1 LGYTVNRGAQVE
13 LKWERVQAPA
23 DDPPLQLAVHL
34 RRPAHDVPGELREY
48 LGVEA
53 QVEFESKV

>member
-1 LGYTVNRGAQVE
+1 MNRGAQVE